1 MTDINIDLDMGD
13 VVGTTKYEVDRGD
26 GKKSPVELSVNE
38 ETNEVEAK
46 QKSSP
51 FYAFNKEN
59 YKAKVLL
66 AREEPVANSILEF
79 FISEMDGTNAICISM
94 ATLEKLFNLTRRTL
108 SRHIKVLVER
118 EFIKVFKNGNMNVY
132 AINAFVV
139 FTQGDKNLW
148 KAKFT
153 ATMYLDF
160 DEQTNQIKREYS
172 KTINTKN

>member
-1 MTDINIDLDMGD
+1 MTDINIDLDMED

-38 ETNEVEAK
+38 KTNELEAK

-160 DEQTNQIKREYS
+160 DEQTKQIKREYS